1 MIDTTT
7 VTLAIIAVLFIICK
21 KANVKLVI
29 IYDIG
34 VILRNNC
41 AVPPMR
47 KSVKVS
53 YLHIPIYKDRYF
65 TQINAIML
73 AGKEKIQ
80 SHSYVWTGEYRL
92 FFQNRRPGENNN
104 DNFVKKTA

>member
-21 KANVKLVI
+21 KSKCEVSN
-29 IYDIG
+29 Y
-34 VILRNNC
+34 LRHRGYTAQQLC
-41 AVPPMR
+41 GASDEMR
-47 KSVKVS
+47 QSVKES
-53 YLHIPIYKDRYF
+53 YLHIPNYKDRYF

-80 SHSYVWTGEYRL
+80 SHSYVWTYETYIGRNVLDYVL
-92 FFQNRRPGENNN
+92 NAL
-104 DNFVKKTA
+104 TA